1 MRGVLQKRKKQ
12 MGLEKRMNRLL
23 FSTMIP
29 MACLLVI
36 LLLIFWQYAGQYNK
50 LSENLAVSSK
60 FNLSFKDELDL
71 EMYYLAIGSKEAS
84 ELDDVLGQ
92 VEDAQNIM
100 EKLRQNTYHASG
112 VKCLNSLDA
121 YLDNLKK
128 RMVQL
133 MEIKEYDRR
142 MEFMDSNIRI
152 ITGLIMQEMQNYI
165 YNESM
170 YLVQVE
176 TSLTH
181 RVKILISGMAV
192 LLLATLGILMRRSFR
207 LTGGI
212 IQPVTEMRDKVK
224 KVGKGNF
231 DVLPVSAEI
240 IEIEELD
247 QGINK
252 MAHRISGLLEN
263 VRQEKEM
270 QHLTELQLI
279 QAQVNPHF
287 LYNTLDTIVWLIEG
301 GMTDDAV
308 EMISSLSIFFRT
320 SLSKGNDIIP
330 LSEEKR
336 HTLSYLEIQ
345 QFRYRDILEFEL
357 SIPKELE
364 ENTRACVDEIRKIL
378 SRQDGRREWFLAV
391 GQSVDRLSQ
400 IQKSYH
406 TASRAFSQR
415 YLYDENILYYDE
427 METME
432 HPGGQ
437 AETEDNAY
445 LQKVDVNALNPAILQ
460 KFLSNGLQEETEN
473 FVKDYFYAIGQE
485 PMESL
490 VFRNYVILN
499 VRFSVISFIKGLG
512 CDTNEMESADTEEV
526 LAESGKN
533 MESAI
538 AYAKKMISQ
547 AIEIRDQNS
556 GNKNRSILK
565 TAVDFIDSHYM
576 DEEISLNTVANVAN
590 VSSNHFSALFSQN
603 MGQTFIEYLTT
614 LRMNKAKELLRCT
627 GMRSSEIAGEIG
639 YKDAHYFSYLFKK
652 TQGMTPS
659 DYRKAREEKA

>member
-1 MRGVLQKRKKQ
+1 MLKIFLAEDEVVVR
-12 MGLEKRMNRLL
+12 ETIKRMIPWEELGFELVGEAADGEMALPLLIRQQPDLLITDIKMPFMDGLTLARLAKKE
-23 FSTMIP
+23 IP
-29 MACLLVI
+29 GLKVVI
-36 LLLIFWQYAGQYNK
+36 LSGYDDFNYAKQAIGIGVEDYLLKPITKNALIERLSEIRSRYEHEKTQKEYYEKFQREMQAYEKNSSRDFFEALVGGSMDMMEVYKRAEKLGLDIVAEAYNVLIFTMNCDEDFFGQRDEY
-50 LSENLAVSSK
+50 SSWEAE
-60 FNLSFKDELDL
+60 SL
-71 EMYYLAIGSKEAS
+71 E
-84 ELDDVLGQ
+84 
-92 VEDAQNIM
+92 
-100 EKLRQNTYHASG
+100 
-112 VKCLNSLDA
+112 
-121 YLDNLKK
+121 
-128 RMVQL
+128 
-133 MEIKEYDRR
+133 
-142 MEFMDSNIRI
+142 
-152 ITGLIMQEMQNYI
+152 
-165 YNESM
+165 
-170 YLVQVE
+170 
-176 TSLTH
+176 
-181 RVKILISGMAV
+181 
-192 LLLATLGILMRRSFR
+192 
-207 LTGGI
+207 
-212 IQPVTEMRDKVK
+212 
-224 KVGKGNF
+224 
-231 DVLPVSAEI
+231 
-240 IEIEELD
+240 
-247 QGINK
+247 
-252 MAHRISGLLEN
+252 LLEN
-263 VRQEKEM
+263 FFAGHSSAMLFRSNIFSYGVLLKGQRE
-270 QHLTELQLI
+270 
-279 QAQVNPHF
+279 
-287 LYNTLDTIVWLIEG
+287 TI
-301 GMTDDAV
+301 
-308 EMISSLSIFFRT
+308 
-320 SLSKGNDIIP
+320 
-330 LSEEKR
+330 
-336 HTLSYLEIQ
+336 
-345 QFRYRDILEFEL
+345 
-357 SIPKELE
+357 E

-391 GQSVDRLSQ
+391 GQSVERLSQ

-659 DYRKAREEKA
+659 DYRKVREDKE

>member
-1 MRGVLQKRKKQ
+1 MLKIFLAEEEVVVR
-12 MGLEKRMNRLL
+12 ETIKRMIPWEELGFELVGEAADGEMALPLLIRQQPDLLITDIKMPFMDGLTLARLAKKE
-23 FSTMIP
+23 IP
-29 MACLLVI
+29 GLKVVI
-36 LLLIFWQYAGQYNK
+36 LSGYDDFNYAKQAIGIGVEDYLLKPITKNALIERLSEIRSRYEHEKTQKEYYEKFQREMQAYEKNSSRDFFEALVGGSMDMMEVYKRAEKLGLDIVAEAYNVLIFTMNCDEDFSGQRDEY
-50 LSENLAVSSK
+50 SSWEAE
-60 FNLSFKDELDL
+60 SL
-71 EMYYLAIGSKEAS
+71 E
-84 ELDDVLGQ
+84 
-92 VEDAQNIM
+92 
-100 EKLRQNTYHASG
+100 
-112 VKCLNSLDA
+112 
-121 YLDNLKK
+121 
-128 RMVQL
+128 
-133 MEIKEYDRR
+133 
-142 MEFMDSNIRI
+142 
-152 ITGLIMQEMQNYI
+152 
-165 YNESM
+165 
-170 YLVQVE
+170 
-176 TSLTH
+176 
-181 RVKILISGMAV
+181 
-192 LLLATLGILMRRSFR
+192 
-207 LTGGI
+207 
-212 IQPVTEMRDKVK
+212 
-224 KVGKGNF
+224 
-231 DVLPVSAEI
+231 
-240 IEIEELD
+240 
-247 QGINK
+247 
-252 MAHRISGLLEN
+252 LLEN
-263 VRQEKEM
+263 FFAGHSSAMLFRSNIFSYGVLLKGQRE
-270 QHLTELQLI
+270 
-279 QAQVNPHF
+279 
-287 LYNTLDTIVWLIEG
+287 TI
-301 GMTDDAV
+301 
-308 EMISSLSIFFRT
+308 
-320 SLSKGNDIIP
+320 
-330 LSEEKR
+330 
-336 HTLSYLEIQ
+336 
-345 QFRYRDILEFEL
+345 
-357 SIPKELE
+357 E

-391 GQSVDRLSQ
+391 GQSVERLSQ

-556 GNKNRSILK
+556 GNKNRSILR

-659 DYRKAREEKA
+659 DYRKAREDKA